1 MKRHWISSLLDMH
14 KKDDKNI
21 FLFWLFCQIK
31 QLTGFHL
38 FNRCATLFEKN
49 TMPTV
54 GATDV
59 NVYLYFLLTPCAF
72 VRTSHTLSKFI
83 L

>member
-1 MKRHWISSLLDMH
+1 VKRHWISSYRICI
-14 KKDDKNI
+14 KKMIKI
-21 FLFWLFCQIK
+21 FFLFWLIYQIK

-38 FNRCATLFEKN
+38 FYRCAALFEKN